1 MKAIWDLW
9 DNMKWANLH
18 IIGIPEGKEK
28 EKGTENIFE
37 EIMSENIPNLK
48 ETDIKI
54 QEAQRAPNKLN
65 PNSPTPRHII
75 IKMEKVKD
83 KERLLKAARENQ
95 NVT

>member
-1 MKAIWDLW
+1 MNNYESNIIDLW
-9 DNMKWANLH
+9 DNIKWANLH

-65 PNSPTPRHII
+65 PNRTTPSHII
-75 IKMEKVKD
+75 IKMAK
-83 KERLLKAARENQ
+83 LKIKRGF
-95 NVT
+95 